1 MRNGSIM
8 RGQTKVS
15 PLPIPAK
22 RKQKYPTPKSRV
34 CSWSS
39 RVDED
44 VLRAAAADD
53 DDDGGLRYERL
64 DAIN

>member
-1 MRNGSIM
+1 M
-8 RGQTKVS
+8 S

-44 VLRAAAADD
+44 VLRAA

>member
-1 MRNGSIM
+1 M
-8 RGQTKVS
+8 S

-44 VLRAAAADD
+44 VLRVAAAADDD